1 MMDGEL
7 SLAIVGTGGIA
18 KAHRKNLEAIGGNRV
33 VAVAD
38 VNEGNLKEAA
48 NDLGARPYADFG
60 ELFAKEEELDGLV
73 LCTPP
78 TVRKDVIAA
87 ACERSIPVF
96 CEKPP
101 ARTDGDAAEI
111 VDIVEGSGNIVSVGF
126 MYRYLPA
133 VDRLKALIADEKPN
147 FVQGTFLCSPALT
160 RTIPG
165 WFFIKEESGGH
176 VVDQAIHV
184 MDLIR
189 FIAGD
194 ICEVHTLGNNV
205 VCPKAD
211 DFTVEDSSS
220 TTMRFASGASGTH
233 VHSWAYRK
241 FIGEVTLTGAE
252 HRLNLRLNDVLQ
264 GWVGDQDIDEKFD
277 SSPTGDIHYW
287 EMEVF
292 LNAIRTGDASQI
304 RSTYADAAKT
314 LATVNAMNRSIDEGR
329 PVPPE

>member
-1 MMDGEL
+1 
-7 SLAIVGTGGIA
+7 
-18 KAHRKNLEAIGGNRV
+18 

-38 VNEGNLKEAA
+38 VAAGNLKEAA
-48 NDLGARPYADFG
+48 DALGARPYTDSS
-60 ELFAKEEELDGLV
+60 ELFAKEGQLDGLL

-87 ACERSIPVF
+87 ACERKIPVF

-101 ARTDGDAAEI
+101 ARTDDDATEI
-111 VDIVEGSGNIVSVGF
+111 TKIVEDSGNIVSVGF

-133 VDRLKALIADEKPN
+133 ADRLKSLIADEKLN
-147 FVQGTFLCSPALT
+147 LVQGTFLCNPALT
-160 RTIPG
+160 RAIPG
-165 WFFIKEESGGH
+165 WFFIKDESGGH
-176 VVDQAIHV
+176 VVDQAIHM

-189 FIAGD
+189 FVAGD

-220 TTMRFASGASGTH
+220 TTMRFASGASGSH

-252 HRLNLRLNDVLQ
+252 YRLNLRLNDVLQ
-264 GWVGDQDIDEKFD
+264 GWIGDQDIDEKFD
-277 SSPTGDIHYW
+277 TSPTGDIHYW

-304 RSTYADAAKT
+304 RSTYGDAAKT
-314 LATVNAMNRSIDEGR
+314 LAAVNAMNRSIDEGR
-329 PVPPE
+329 PVQMA